1 MQSKKNQKKKA
12 VKKGI
17 LLKKLRNHSK
27 SLKLQ
32 QNTKICHKFT

>member
-1 MQSKKNQKKKA
+1 MESKKNQKKKA

-32 QNTKICHKFT
+32 QNTKICYKFT